1 MRSRCIRFNFL
12 AAILCAAIV
21 GVTDCLVNNYL
32 PTKNSIQ
39 QIHDGSSHETRRLPI
54 VVVSKQHS
62 QQKRKIHLFMSED
75 DSRENEIRRKV
86 IILYIILYMY
96 CSEVPFSV
104 CTHWLLISLQSQ
116 SMLPSPPI
124 ILKTLCKYCT
134 R

>member
-1 MRSRCIRFNFL
+1 MRSWCIRFNFM

-39 QIHDGSSHETRRLPI
+39 QIHDGSSESRRLPI

-86 IILYIILYMY
+86 IILYIILYIY

>member
-1 MRSRCIRFNFL
+1 MVGSVGSNSVEIVQRSQSKITYMTMNMWSWCIRFNFL

-54 VVVSKQHS
+54 VVVTKQHS
-62 QQKRKIHLFMSED
+62 QQKRKIHLYMSED

-86 IILYIILYMY
+86 IIIFSVILYIL
-96 CSEVPFSV
+96 F
-104 CTHWLLISLQSQ
+104 
-116 SMLPSPPI
+116 
-124 ILKTLCKYCT
+124 
-134 R
+134 

>member
-62 QQKRKIHLFMSED
+62 QQKRKIHLYMSED

-86 IILYIILYMY
+86 IIILSVILYIY
-96 CSEVPFSV
+96 CSDVPFYV
-104 CTHWLLISLQSQ
+104 CTPWLLEVNHGYMLINIKVRK
-116 SMLPSPPI
+116 SMNWH
-124 ILKTLCKYCT
+124 CV
-134 R
+134 